1 MTDNKAFASVSL
13 KEEKCLPNRLA
24 KKTLN
29 KNLIF
34 FSKSSAT
41 KVIDISKQWGIL
53 SRNWRFAV
61 LPIEP
66 LLILVWQS
74 YGSSVY
80 KQIRSE
86 LQPTLS
92 RPRGPKLESHSVQF
106 KTPWGTYSIVTRIA
120 RRREAT
126 RIHSASHYQ
135 LNLYR
140 LTAVYA
146 NFWTIFEDPLCA
158 WSVLHRKFDF
168 EGTKRN
174 VSIEQKT
181 CHGFS
186 RRQL

>member
-1 MTDNKAFASVSL
+1 MS
-13 KEEKCLPNRLA
+13 EK

-53 SRNWRFAV
+53 SGNWRFAV
-61 LPIEP
+61 LSIKP
-66 LLILVWQS
+66 LLILVWRS

-92 RPRGPKLESHSVQF
+92 RPRGPKLESQF
-106 KTPWGTYSIVTRIA
+106 ESPLRTYSIVTRIA
-120 RRREAT
+120 RRREPI

-146 NFWTIFEDPLCA
+146 NLWTIFEDPFCA
-158 WSVLHRKFDF
+158 CTNTQEIDLYC
-168 EGTKRN
+168 
-174 VSIEQKT
+174 IENLILK
-181 CHGFS
+181 G
-186 RRQL
+186 RRGMFL